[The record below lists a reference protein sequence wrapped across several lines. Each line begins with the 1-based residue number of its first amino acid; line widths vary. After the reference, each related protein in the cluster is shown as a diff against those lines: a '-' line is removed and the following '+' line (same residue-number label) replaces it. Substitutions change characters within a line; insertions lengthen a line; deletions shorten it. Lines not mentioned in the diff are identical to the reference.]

1 MCISCFQLTDFSAL
15 TNEWIRNPWDPA
27 WLKSFYFFFIHS
39 SDTGPGRTHECCNML
54 QISMVLTLSC
64 SCASVNLLI
73 LPLHLTLRNIDV
85 NIQPDFNSRESYR
98 QLSGE
103 DQAIMVWL
111 RTGAIRLWCHTLT
124 KSCARESSMC
134 HCGLSPMM
142 VEHFLQDCQ
151 THQKLRA
158 EPWPADTHQQTKF
171 LLSASGGSPV
181 REKKYS
187 LVKNLKHTEKCMSE
201 LPEFLSEWTA
211 KKKKHVFM
219 TSIFRS
225 FHCLTTQV
233 WNFNTLSTSNISD
246 NQHNQNSCHNC
257 LQGLSSQ
264 VLVSPCFCF
273 FRTWSER
280 KAWSFHTECI
290 PWVRHIW
297 RHFKTSAWV
306 VPTRLGVGGREL

>member
-1 MCISCFQLTDFSAL
+1 
-15 TNEWIRNPWDPA
+15 
-27 WLKSFYFFFIHS
+27 
-39 SDTGPGRTHECCNML
+39 
-54 QISMVLTLSC
+54 MVLTLSC

-134 HCGLSPMM
+134 HCGLSPVM

-187 LVKNLKHTEKCMSE
+187 LVKNLKHIEQHMSE

-219 TSIFRS
+219 SSIFRS
-225 FHCLTTQV
+225 FQCLTTPF
-233 WNFNTLSTSNISD
+233 WNLNTLSTSNISD
-246 NQHNQNSCHNC
+246 SQHNQNSWNNC
-257 LQGLSSQ
+257 LQRQLTSFGFSLGFLGHDQREKHDLFTQNAFHESDTSGVISKHLLEWINDNVFRISHQ
-264 VLVSPCFCF
+264 SKGNIVIHCRLHWVLLKFC
-273 FRTWSER
+273 
-280 KAWSFHTECI
+280 C
-290 PWVRHIW
+290 
-297 RHFKTSAWV
+297 
-306 VPTRLGVGGREL
+306 